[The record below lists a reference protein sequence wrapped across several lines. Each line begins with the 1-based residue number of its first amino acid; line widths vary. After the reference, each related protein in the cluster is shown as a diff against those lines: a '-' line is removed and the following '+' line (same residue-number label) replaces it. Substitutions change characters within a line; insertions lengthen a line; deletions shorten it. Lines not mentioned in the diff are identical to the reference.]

1 MIHTYR
7 LKNHPYAQCTVKY
20 INDALVLQSYATDV
34 IIFDTCTGNL
44 TCSGLYSMTTRRQIS
59 WFLREYFPNVDFK
72 TVKKI
77 AGTSLTYNVRT
88 GEVK

>member
-1 MIHTYR
+1 MIRTYR
-7 LKNHPYAQCTVKY
+7 LKNHPFAQCTVKEFD
-20 INDALVLQSYATDV
+20 DALVLQSYSTDV
-34 IIFDTCTGNL
+34 IIFDKRHGDL
-44 TCSGLYSMTTRRQIS
+44 ACSGLYSATTRRHIS
-59 WFLREYFPNVDFK
+59 AFLKEYFPNVDFK